1 MAITLIKGGTVVSST
16 GRSKQDVLIDGQTI
30 AAVLD
35 PSDTSLAADLTE
47 RADTVV
53 DATGKYVIPG
63 GIDAHTHMEMPF
75 GGTFA
80 SDTFE
85 TGTRAA
91 AWGGTTTII
100 DFAVQNKGGSV
111 KDAIE
116 QWHQKAAGECAI
128 DYAFHQI
135 LGDINEQ
142 SLIDLRSLAAEGVTS
157 FKMFTAYPGVFYS
170 TDDQIFRAMQ
180 VAAEEGLLPMM
191 HAENGPVIDVIAE
204 QLVKEGK
211 TSPYYHGIARPW
223 EMEEEA
229 THRTIMLSRVAHSPV
244 YIVHVTAKQAMRQ
257 VQAARADG
265 HLVFGESCPQYLYQ
279 SLEEQLGAPGFEG
292 AKYVCSP
299 PLRSKEEGH
308 QEDLWMALRTDA
320 LSVVATDH
328 CPFCMKQKQ
337 MGANDFRKIPNGMG
351 LVEHRMDL
359 MYQGTVNGRISLERF
374 VDITSTGPAR
384 IFGLY
389 GRKGVI
395 APGADGDVVVYDPN
409 GSTTIGIND
418 THHMNLDY
426 SNFEGWHID
435 GHVDTVL
442 SRGKV
447 VVDETGYVGTKGDGE
462 FVACKPSQMIG

>member
-1 MAITLIKGGTVVSST
+1 MAITLISGGTVVSST
-16 GRSKQDVLIDGQTI
+16 GRSRQDVLIDGDRI
-30 AAVLD
+30 VAVVD
-35 PSDTSLAADLTE
+35 PEDVSLGSDLRE
-47 RADTVV
+47 RADVVV

-63 GIDAHTHMEMPF
+63 GVDAHTHMEMPF

-85 TGTRAA
+85 TGSTAA
-91 AWGGTTTII
+91 AWGGTTTIV
-100 DFAVQNKGGSV
+100 DFVVQPKGGSV
-111 KDAIE
+111 LGSLE
-116 QWHQKAAGECAI
+116 EWHRKADGNCAI

-135 LGDINEQ
+135 LGDINAQ
-142 SLIDLRSLAAEGVTS
+142 SLADLKSLPSEGVTS

-170 TDDQIFRAMQ
+170 KDDEIFRALQ
-180 VAAEEGLLPMM
+180 IAGEEGMLPMV

-229 THRTIMLSRVAHSPV
+229 THRVIMLSKVAHSPM

-257 VQAARADG
+257 IQSARDDG
-265 HLVFGESCPQYLYQ
+265 ANVFGETCPQYLYQ
-279 SLEEQLGAPGFEG
+279 SLEDQLGAPGFEG

-299 PLRSKEEGH
+299 PLRAKAEDH
-308 QEDLWMALRTDA
+308 QDELWMALRTDD
-320 LSVVATDH
+320 LSVVSTDH
-328 CPFCMKQKQ
+328 CPFCMKQKE
-337 MGANDFRKIPNGMG
+337 MGIDDFRKIPNGMAV
-351 LVEHRMDL
+351 VEHRMDL
-359 MYQGTVNGRISLERF
+359 LYQGVASGKLSLERW
-374 VDITSTGPAR
+374 VDVSSTAPAR

-395 APGADGDVVVYDPN
+395 APGADGDVVVYDPE
-409 GSTTIGIND
+409 GSTTIGIGQ
-418 THHMNLDY
+418 THHMNVDY
-426 SNFEGWHID
+426 SAFEGWHID

-447 VVDETGYVGTKGDGE
+447 VIDSGEYLGTKSDGQY
-462 FVACKPSQMIG
+462 VPCGTCQVLR